1 MSKYEPLWIYLK
13 KQNQDNYE
21 LTFAEIEKIL
31 NFPIDHSFLRYKK
44 ELKKIWLWNNKN
56 KIKRKNCIN
65 KKYLKW
71 NILDY

>member
-44 ELKKIWLWNNKN
+44 ELKKIWL
-56 KIKRKNCIN
+56 
-65 KKYLKW
+65 
-71 NILDY
+71 